1 MGYLGKSICNGGRLR
16 IPDNL
21 GHLKKRATRWKL
33 KMEGKKPNQNVS
45 VLFLSLSQLL
55 PSHPENSPKW
65 LLSFGRKVIA
75 NPQNRTN
82 NQSGRFQ
89 GSTGEACAVIHPI
102 RVLTKTIIIWVELQ
116 PYR

>member
-1 MGYLGKSICNGGRLR
+1 MS
-16 IPDNL
+16 DNL

-45 VLFLSLSQLL
+45 VLVLSLSQLL

-65 LLSFGRKVIA
+65 LLSFGRKVTA

-89 GSTGEACAVIHPI
+89 GSNGEACAVIHPI
-102 RVLTKTIIIWVELQ
+102 RLLTKTIIIWVELQ